1 MIREILHQHKMGKAV
16 GIYSICSS
24 HPFVLRA
31 AMRQA
36 LRDNSHLLIE
46 STSNQVDQ
54 FGGYTGQTP
63 AQFIAMVREIAQS
76 EKLLADRLI
85 FGGDHLGPNVWQREP
100 ATSAMG
106 KARDQI
112 AAYVAAGYRKIH
124 LDTSMRCADDPG
136 GAHSPLAPETIAE
149 RAAELCEISEKAFR
163 EAAAGDMPP
172 VYIIGTEV
180 PIPGGA
186 QEALSD
192 LAITTPQN
200 ARATIEITQK
210 AFYARNLHDAW
221 QRVIG
226 VVVQPGVEFGD
237 DTVVDYH
244 RAKAAELSALIEQY
258 PGLVFE
264 AHSTDYQSRANLREL
279 VEDHFAILK
288 VGPWLTFA
296 MREAL
301 FALEMMEQQWLSGSK
316 SVQLSRLREVLNGV
330 MRHQPKYWQHHYHG
344 SDAAIDYA
352 LMFSY
357 SDRIRYYWPMPEV
370 QQAIGQLIANLTSHP
385 LPLTLISQFLP
396 TQYQHLREQLI
407 TNSPV
412 DIIIDKIM
420 QVTEIY
426 AFATAA
432 ANGTAIV
439 THVNR
444 GENL

>member
-1 MIREILHQHKMGKAV
+1 M
-16 GIYSICSS
+16 
-24 HPFVLRA
+24 
-31 AMRQA
+31 
-36 LRDNSHLLIE
+36 
-46 STSNQVDQ
+46 
-54 FGGYTGQTP
+54 
-63 AQFIAMVREIAQS
+63 
-76 EKLLADRLI
+76 
-85 FGGDHLGPNVWQREP
+85 
-100 ATSAMG
+100 
-106 KARDQI
+106 
-112 AAYVAAGYRKIH
+112 
-124 LDTSMRCADDPG
+124 
-136 GAHSPLAPETIAE
+136 
-149 RAAELCEISEKAFR
+149 
-163 EAAAGDMPP
+163 
-172 VYIIGTEV
+172 
-180 PIPGGA
+180 
-186 QEALSD
+186 
-192 LAITTPQN
+192 
-200 ARATIEITQK
+200 
-210 AFYARNLHDAW
+210 
-221 QRVIG
+221 
-226 VVVQPGVEFGD
+226 
-237 DTVVDYH
+237 
-244 RAKAAELSALIEQY
+244 
-258 PGLVFE
+258 
-264 AHSTDYQSRANLREL
+264 REL